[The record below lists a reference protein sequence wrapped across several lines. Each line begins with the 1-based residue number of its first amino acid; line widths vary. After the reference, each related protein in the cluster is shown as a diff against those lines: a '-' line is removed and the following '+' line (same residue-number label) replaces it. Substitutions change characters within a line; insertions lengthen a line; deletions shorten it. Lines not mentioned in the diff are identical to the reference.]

1 MTLTEKI
8 KSFYSGWTNLDFD
21 DFVKIFTLIFL
32 PFTAIATF
40 IHLQFRMATKV
51 VNTCSNTSISL
62 IGIAPVEIA
71 NLIFSLWFG
80 MVIALI
86 LSVLLFIAKEIVG
99 AVGELFGVND
109 PPKEKEENF
118 NYVIPN
124 TTSRLTRLGRVI
136 RYYAKKV
143 LYTSLIHPGL
153 ICMEGYLLLVVFG
166 LLGWFLP
173 IDTCLNTEGKQLAK
187 LGDLFA
193 LLFLGVGAI
202 YLIAKLDIYN
212 NIVKKLPANVFKSLS
227 DFWFY
232 IDIIV
237 DFEKETRYD
246 LFKDPIENVCKKYDD
261 LIITTCPTY
270 ASVSNQTNTWAIRLN
285 QDNINLS
292 SFSYHKDGCKQVY
305 IKYDKFDD
313 IAHIINSVAILF
325 ESMIKEDLG
334 PSNKK
339 AIDSINEPEYSN
351 PHTEDNNS

>member
-1 MTLTEKI
+1 MTLIEKI
-8 KSFYSGWTNLDFD
+8 KSIYSDWTNLDFD
-21 DFVKIFTLIFL
+21 GFVKIFTLTFL
-32 PFTAIATF
+32 PFTATAIF
-40 IHLQFRMATKV
+40 IYLQFRMATKV

-136 RYYAKKV
+136 TYYAKKV
-143 LYTSLIHPGL
+143 LYTSLTHPGL
-153 ICMEGYLLLVVFG
+153 IIMEGCLLLVVFG

-187 LGDLFA
+187 LGNLFA
-193 LLFLGVGAI
+193 LLLLGGGAI
-202 YLIAKLDIYN
+202 YLIAKLDIYA
-212 NIVKKLPANVFKSLS
+212 NIVKKLPANAFKSLS
-227 DFWFY
+227 DFWFS
-232 IDIIV
+232 IDITV
-237 DFEKETRYD
+237 DSETESRYD
-246 LFKDPIENVCKKYDD
+246 LFKDPIENVYNKYND
-261 LIITTCPTY
+261 LIITRCPTY
-270 ASVSNQTNTWAIRLN
+270 ASVSNSTNTWAIRLT
-285 QDNINLS
+285 QDNIELS
-292 SFSYHKDGCKQVY
+292 SFSFRKNSSKDVY

-313 IAHIINSVAILF
+313 ITHIISEIAILF
-325 ESMIKEDLG
+325 EAMVKEDLG

-339 AIDSINEPEYSN
+339 VIDSINEPEYSN
-351 PHTEDNNS
+351 PDSEDNNS